1 MEQQVGG
8 LDVSKAWL
16 DGYLSGSG
24 RRLRV
29 SNDAAG
35 IRLLI
40 DAAGHDMACLVVME
54 ASGGY
59 ERIAHRE
66 LVAQGVRTAIVNP
79 SSAERSIRL
88 RSSRRRQGAGGRVRD
103 FARGM
108 GLEAKTDRVDAQVIA
123 RYGAICRPTPTP
135 PPEPARA
142 ELGELLACRRQL
154 IDAITVRRQQL
165 EHLRSPA
172 MRERVAKALAFLRQ
186 EAKALTQLLR
196 RKIQGAPA
204 LAADFALLTAMPGCG
219 PILAAILLA
228 EMPELGR
235 LDRRQIAALAGLAP
249 VARDSG
255 LRENRRV
262 IKGGRGQVR
271 RALDM
276 AAVASLRITASPL
289 KERYAQLIANGKA
302 PKLALTALMRKM
314 LVSLNAMLKA
324 RQAWRDPREA

>member
-1 MEQQVGG
+1 MEQQVVG

-35 IRLLI
+35 IWLLI
-40 DAAGHDMACLVVME
+40 DAAGHDTACLVVME

-59 ERIAHRE
+59 ERPAHRE
-66 LVAQGVRTAIVNP
+66 LLAQGVRAAIVNP
-79 SSAERSIRL
+79 K
-88 RSSRRRQGAGGRVRD
+88 RVRD

-108 GLEAKTDRVDAQVIA
+108 GLEAKTDRVDARLIA
-123 RYGAICRPTPTP
+123 RYGAVMRPAATPAP
-135 PPEPARA
+135 DPARA
-142 ELGELLACRRQL
+142 ELGEILACRRQL

-165 EHLRSPA
+165 EHLQSEN
-172 MRERVAKALAFLRQ
+172 MRKRVEKTLAFLRQ
-186 EAKALTQLLR
+186 EERELAKLLR
-196 RKIQGAPA
+196 QQIQADAA
-204 LAADFALLTAMPGCG
+204 LAADFALLTSMPGCG
-219 PILAAILLA
+219 PVLAATLLA

-235 LDRRQIAALAGLAP
+235 LDRRKVAARAGLAP

-262 IKGGRGQVR
+262 IKGGRSQVR

-276 AAVASLRITASPL
+276 AAVASLRIKASPC
-289 KERYAQLIANGKA
+289 KARYGQLIANGKA
-302 PKLALTALMRKM
+302 PKLALTALMRTM
-314 LVSLNAMLKA
+314 LVTRNAMLKT
-324 RQAWRDPREA
+324 RQAWKDQRENRHP

>member
-1 MEQQVGG
+1 LAG
-8 LDVSKAWL
+8 D
-16 DGYLSGSG
+16 G

-29 SNDAAG
+29 GNDAGGVGELVRALG
-35 IRLLI
+35 
-40 DAAGHDMACLVVME
+40 DGAACLVVME

-66 LVAQGVRTAIVNP
+66 LVAQGVLAAIVNP
-79 SSAERSIRL
+79 K
-88 RSSRRRQGAGGRVRD
+88 RVRD

-108 GLEAKTDRVDAQVIA
+108 GLEAKTDRVGAAVIA
-123 RYGAICRPTPTP
+123 RYGEVRRPAPTPL
-135 PPEPARA
+135 PEPARA
-142 ELGELLACRRQL
+142 ELGEILACRRQL

-165 EHLRSPA
+165 EHLQSPSLRA
-172 MRERVAKALAFLRQ
+172 RTTKVLAFLRQ
-186 EAKALTQLLR
+186 EEKALTKLLR
-196 RKIQGAPA
+196 QKIEADEA

-219 PILAAILLA
+219 PILAATLLA

-235 LDRRQIAALAGLAP
+235 LNRRKIAALAGLAP

-271 RALDM
+271 RALYM
-276 AAVASLRITASPL
+276 AAVASLRIKASPC
-289 KERYAQLIANGKA
+289 KARYDQLIAKGKA

-314 LVSLNAMLKA
+314 LNA
-324 RQAWRDPREA
+324 